1 MDKVDFLFINVNIGT
16 LPLKVSNKIPPL
28 GVLSIASFLEEN
40 GYRSRVVDTSR
51 PFFSISWLK
60 NYLAST
66 TPRYIGFTLYT
77 DYLRNIKR
85 LISIIRNVSPASIL
99 VCGGPHASI
108 CDKSTL
114 SELDVEIVVRGNG
127 EVPSL
132 ELLSGKRLSEI
143 TGISYLIK
151 GSYQKNAD
159 SPSHS
164 LDAFPSPDL
173 SLIEPDSGF
182 EYAPAIAT
190 GRGCPFRC
198 SFCAAG
204 TLSPRAVFRPMDLLE
219 KDIIKLLPRCKRE
232 ILVVVDDT
240 FTVNPSR
247 VLEFC
252 SMIKKIGGGKKFVW
266 YAEGNVN
273 SIKKNPEILSE
284 MYDSGLRFLQ
294 FGIESGDPSVLKA
307 YNKEVDLDYAVDL
320 IRECARLGIFM
331 HTNFII
337 GGPFES
343 DETIARTRAYAKKL
357 IAAGSGYLNMA
368 FPYLTPLPGTDI
380 FNNPE
385 KYGLKIL
392 DKDLLSSFAFNNAV
406 VESSALSRSEIIWH
420 RFNIMLDLLEEIFA
434 MMKSPNPVRNKRC
447 VEASSLAGSFHPTV
461 VADNY
466 VDWNDYFVSGW
477 KGVFAKLPEYHQFLG
492 SGVEPFE
499 QLIPIRASAVVVN
512 GDGNIDFP
520 HFADELSP
528 IQSRVL
534 DLSAGKLTA
543 EEIAFQLGE
552 SFLAVKDALIALEK
566 IGAIIYGTF

>member
-1 MDKVDFLFINVNIGT
+1 LDKVDFLFINVSIGT
-16 LPLKVSNKIPPL
+16 LPLKASSKIPPL
-28 GVLSIASFLEEN
+28 GVLSIASFLEDS
-40 GYRSRVVDTSR
+40 GYRSRVVDTAR

-60 NYLAST
+60 DYLAST

-77 DYLRNIKR
+77 DYLHSIKR

-143 TGISYLIK
+143 AGISYLIK
-151 GSYQKNAD
+151 GSYQRNPD

-164 LDAFPSPDL
+164 LDTFPSPDL
-173 SLIEPDSGF
+173 SLIEPDSAF
-182 EYAPAIAT
+182 EYLPAIAPE
-190 GRGCPFRC
+190 RGCTFRC

-204 TLSPRAVFRPMDLLE
+204 TLSPKVLFRSMNLLE
-219 KDIIKLLPRCKRE
+219 KDILKLLPMCESK
-232 ILVVVDDT
+232 ILVLVGDT

-252 SMIKKIGGGKKFVW
+252 NMIKKIGGGKKFIW

-273 SIKKNPEILSE
+273 SIRENPEILSA

-294 FGIESGDPSVLKA
+294 FALESGVPSVLKA
-307 YNKEVDLDYAVDL
+307 YNKEVDLDYAIDL
-320 IRECARLGIFM
+320 VRECARLGIFI
-331 HTNFII
+331 HINFIV

-343 DETIARTRAYAKKL
+343 DETISRTKAYARKL
-357 IAAGSGYLNMA
+357 IAAGNGYLNML

-380 FNNPE
+380 FDNPE

-392 DKDLLSSFAFNNAV
+392 DRDLLSSFAFNNAV
-406 VESSALSRSEIIWH
+406 VESAALSRGEIIWH
-420 RFNIMLDLLEEIFA
+420 RFNIMLDLLGETFA
-434 MMKSPNPVRNKRC
+434 MMKLPDPLRNERC
-447 VEASSLAGSFHPTV
+447 VQASLLAGNFHPAV

-466 VDWNDYFVSGW
+466 IDWNDYFVSGW
-477 KGVFAKLPEYHQFLG
+477 KGVFAKLPEYHQFLD
-492 SGVEPFE
+492 SAKEPFE
-499 QLIPIRASAVVVN
+499 QLIPIRTSAVVVN
-512 GDGNIDFP
+512 LDGNIDFP
-520 HFADELSP
+520 HVADDLSP

-543 EEIAFQLGE
+543 EEIASRLGE
-552 SFLAVKDALIALEK
+552 SFSAVKDALIALEK
-566 IGAIIYGTF
+566 IGAIIYGSF